1 MCCWID
7 AASIKT
13 SQAEKN
19 KMPKSPGP
27 GKHLRLS
34 EPKRKKK
41 KVPGLSAE
49 DKKRVKTK
57 RKKERVKEVEGGKI
71 GLFLDTES
79 VPSN

>member
-1 MCCWID
+1 VLCCWID

-19 KMPKSPGP
+19 KMAKSLGP

-41 KVPGLSAE
+41 KSPWTLSIRRQ
-49 DKKRVKTK
+49 KRVKTK
-57 RKKERVKEVEGGKI
+57 KKKERG
-71 GLFLDTES
+71 
-79 VPSN
+79 

>member
-19 KMPKSPGP
+19 KMAKSPGP

-41 KVPGLSAE
+41 KVPGLSASE
-49 DKKRVKTK
+49 DKK
-57 RKKERVKEVEGGKI
+57 G
-71 GLFLDTES
+71 
-79 VPSN
+79 